1 MLFYRPSDYKWDYR
15 HPPYLHSTYLLRIPL
30 SKTKRTSKKVATI
43 YVRACEN
50 EFDWLTSKQ
59 PQASHLVVTDKTEQ
73 LFSEITILLY
83 QEVEM
88 IHGLSMQSSEYGK
101 PYNS

>member
-1 MLFYRPSDYKWDYR
+1 MEHKNLSVGKAKQLNRF
-15 HPPYLHSTYLLRIPL
+15 LRWL
-30 SKTKRTSKKVATI
+30 QKQT
-43 YVRACEN
+43 
-50 EFDWLTSKQ
+50 FDWLTSKQ